1 MNKQTII
8 MSALLTV
15 ILLSLGIGMHNAEGY
30 TDMKSNY
37 AIAQKT
43 AAGIV
48 DPSDNTVKYNSN
60 NFDVTYHDSIE
71 KILSQN
77 DVLGIDSG
85 NAYVIDKSGNKVKL
99 PPVGMGV
106 SPTYYVP
113 GSYKFGAST
122 YVPSYEDSVY
132 LSKTTGE
139 SSATPLQ
146 TATVA
151 GGFCQANKDYPEK
164 LEEECMKT
172 DVNAC
177 ASTSCC
183 VLLGGSKC
191 VSGNEQGPK
200 KKENYGDTRI
210 LNRDYYYYKGKCYG
224 NCSGTKFGYAPTTT
238 SKTNGL
244 NEVYKDNLDAKP
256 ETVNV
261 AGR

>member
-15 ILLSLGIGMHNAEGY
+15 ILLSLGIGMHNTEGY

-48 DPSDNTVKYNSN
+48 DPSDNTVKYNSD
-60 NFDVTYHDSIE
+60 NFNVTYHESIE

-122 YVPSYEDSVY
+122 YVPNYEDSVY

-200 KKENYGDTRI
+200 KRENYGDTRI

-224 NCSGTKFGYAPTTT
+224 NCSGASFNYSPLKPNTI
-238 SKTNGL
+238 NGL
-244 NEVYKDNLDAKP
+244 ETAYKDASGTLLKK
-256 ETVNV
+256 
-261 AGR
+261 